1 MAYATTNPYTGEV
14 VKTFPDATDAEVSQA
29 IGAAHEAF
37 LAWRERSFEERGA
50 ILQRAADLLRAA
62 KAHAGLLTLE
72 MGKITAEALAEVE
85 LSARIF
91 EYYVKHAEA
100 LLAPEKL
107 PVADP
112 AEGDALL
119 VHEPLG
125 VILAIEPWNFPYYQ
139 IARILAPQLAAGN
152 TLLLKH
158 AANVPQSADAFE
170 KLMLDAGL
178 PRAPSRTSTPRASRS
193 RPSSTIRACTAWRLT
208 GSEGAGAVV
217 AAQAGK
223 ALKKSTLELG
233 RRRLRGTGRRRTGQ
247 DREVGGVRSPLE
259 CRPGL
264 RVLQAHHPGRGH
276 LRRVPAPL
284 HRGRGRAQG
293 GRPLRCGN
301 HPGAIV
307 LAESRRRHQ
316 GTDSSS
322 CRPRRYRH

>member
-50 ILQRAADLLRAA
+50 ILQRAADLLRENAE
-62 KAHAGLLTLE
+62 AHAGLLTLE

-178 PRAPSRTSTPRASRS
+178 PQGAFKNLYATRQQIETIINDPRVHGVA
-193 RPSSTIRACTAWRLT
+193 LT

-223 ALKKSTLELG
+223 ALKKSTLEL
-233 RRRLRGTGRRRTGQ
+233 LTFKILLMFMIHQHLHQHLVTLHHLILE
-247 DREVGGVRSPLE
+247 EVAKVEEVALILVVDNKLQVEALEDFLVVKVEAGVGPKVE
-259 CRPGL
+259 
-264 RVLQAHHPGRGH
+264 
-276 LRRVPAPL
+276 
-284 HRGRGRAQG
+284 
-293 GRPLRCGN
+293 
-301 HPGAIV
+301 
-307 LAESRRRHQ
+307 
-316 GTDSSS
+316 
-322 CRPRRYRH
+322 